1 MMKTLMGRATAA
13 AALALALT
21 AGAGVSAAV
30 TPAAAAD
37 SFNQQITCKKADVR
51 TKPNG
56 KGKHVMYVYEKGKDY
71 GHITKSWLDKN
82 DNVSYWYG
90 TWHHGRT
97 AKKGWVKLA
106 CADPRAT

>member
-1 MMKTLMGRATAA
+1 MKTLIGRATAA
-13 AALALALT
+13 TALGLALT
-21 AGAGVSAAV
+21 AGVGVSAAV

-82 DNVSYWYG
+82 DNISYWYG
-90 TWHHGRT
+90 TWHHGKT
-97 AKKGWVKLA
+97 AKRGWVKLA
-106 CADPRAT
+106 CADPRAV